1 MSDKGAG
8 TQSQVLCHNQA
19 MLQLLGHLFSSRKV
33 LTAQSFPPASN
44 LHYMLVH
51 SQHVLSYNSS
61 SFHWTSC
68 SKPSFFYVQLFL
80 SLNPCASCYLLTNLD
95 LCYVHI
101 LNVLV
106 TRPRSTCW
114 LHCSAILPGDLVL
127 RAPMFYSNSVYE
139 QEVLFQE
146 GQTAC
151 DEDKHFTAILQGMSG
166 TMQG

>member
-1 MSDKGAG
+1 
-8 TQSQVLCHNQA
+8 
-19 MLQLLGHLFSSRKV
+19 
-33 LTAQSFPPASN
+33 
-44 LHYMLVH
+44 MLVH

-68 SKPSFFYVQLFL
+68 SKPYFFYVQLFL
-80 SLNPCASCYLLTNLD
+80 SLNPCVSCYLLTNLD

-106 TRPRSTCW
+106 TRSRSTCW
-114 LHCSAILPGDLVL
+114 LHCSTILSGDLIL
-127 RAPMFYSNSVYE
+127 IAPVFYNNSVY
-139 QEVLFQE
+139 VYTGSAFS
-146 GQTAC
+146 GRPKAC